1 MNHCLYLPYTL
12 TLRSPAILTALGG
25 DPNSSLTLPFIPGA
39 AIRGVVAKA
48 LGDPGEDGTKR
59 DMFHDL
65 VLGGTARYLNAY
77 PSTNDQRALPVPLS
91 LRRGKNGPKGAK
103 TVTVVD
109 LAAFDGRCPN
119 DGDLSECW
127 PDEQLVPLD
136 EGYVTIGG
144 AQRTLIHPKMSAR
157 IHHQRDRRKGR
168 AWKDRQGTTHGAI
181 FTFESLDVGQAFQG
195 LIQVRGDTDEECR
208 AMENRI
214 KELLGGSI
222 LVGRSRRAGYGG
234 MASIAWGELRDRE
247 VEGAG
252 SEGLRPVNRDIAPRE
267 QFRLLLT
274 AACIVRNPQTGQ
286 IDPAALPHML
296 PELLGDRA
304 KLIRKRWSFETIG
317 GFNRKWRLELP
328 QALAVSAG
336 SVFVFEAVRVIP
348 LSELLVL
355 EHEGLGER
363 REEGYGRF
371 VFLDAPLSPITLYS
385 PQETQ
390 SPNDLDGEPPP
401 LVLDIERRIL
411 AGKVARSIEEC
422 AAELVG
428 KARHLPTNSL
438 IGRLRLPLRGNPE
451 QAIQA
456 LQRWL
461 GSSNEAE
468 RLKGPAMEQLRRC
481 RLDGSRSMDELIL
494 DVTREEKILERLK
507 VDALAQRYH
516 IVSELSA
523 KRFIEER
530 WKDLAVSLIEA
541 VLAGLAVRNKTKEGW
556 DGQELV

>member
-1 MNHCLYLPYTL
+1 MNHCRYLPYTL
-12 TLRSPAILTALGG
+12 TLRSPAIMTALGG

-39 AIRGVVAKA
+39 AIRGVVAKV

-65 VLGGTARYLNAY
+65 VLGGKANYLNAY
-77 PSTNDQRALPVPLS
+77 PSTNDQRALPVPVS
-91 LRRGKNGPKGAK
+91 LRCRKNSPKGAEP
-103 TVTVVD
+103 VTTVD
-109 LAAFDGRCPN
+109 LAAFDGHCTN
-119 DGDLSECW
+119 DEGLSECW
-127 PDEQLVPLD
+127 PDEQLKALG

-144 AQRTLIHPKMSAR
+144 AQPTRIHPKMSAR

-181 FTFESLDVGQAFQG
+181 FSFESLDAGQAFQG
-195 LIQVRGDTDEECR
+195 LIQVWGDTDEECR
-208 AMENRI
+208 AKENRI
-214 KELLGGSI
+214 KELLGDSI

-252 SEGLRPVNRDIAPRE
+252 TEGLRPVNGDIAPGE

-274 AACIVRNPQTGQ
+274 SACIVRNAQTGQ
-286 IDPAALPHML
+286 VDPVALPNIL

-328 QALAVSAG
+328 QALAISAG
-336 SVFVFEAVRVIP
+336 AVFVFEAVRAIP

-363 REEGYGRF
+363 GEEGCGRF

-385 PQETQ
+385 PQETR
-390 SPNDLDGEPPP
+390 SPNDLSGEPPP
-401 LVLDIERRIL
+401 LVLDVERRIL
-411 AGKVARSIEEC
+411 ARKVAGSIEEC

-428 KARHLPTNSL
+428 KASDLPSNSL

-451 QAIQA
+451 QGIQT

-461 GSSNEAE
+461 GSTNEAQ
-468 RLKGPAMEQLRRC
+468 RLKGPAMKQLERC
-481 RLDGSRSMDELIL
+481 RMDGSRSLAELIL
-494 DVTREEKILERLK
+494 DVTGEEKILERLK

-516 IVSELSA
+516 IVSEASA
-523 KRFIEER
+523 KRFIKER
-530 WKDLAVSLIEA
+530 WEALAASLIDA